1 MDQMNKDFSS
11 DFSPSFNS
19 PVQKPS
25 KILQSAG
32 IYHQSLFLYHILFT
46 FIETT
51 GSTLTLLGWVLIVI
65 YWTIPVIQCFLSTQ
79 ILHYLQFI
87 KVALYML
94 PYEYFYEVI
103 SPKIV
108 AIIEKKIGLRV
119 YQESTIQSWTFILNF
134 NCSNSMSQI
143 LSYWFQK

>member
-1 MDQMNKDFSS
+1 MNKVFLS

-32 IYHQSLFLYHILFT
+32 IYHQSLFLYHILFS

-65 YWTIPVIQCFLSTQ
+65 YWTIPVIQCILSTQ
-79 ILHYLQFI
+79 ILHCLQFI

-108 AIIEKKIGLRV
+108 AIIEKNRFQSLPGV
-119 YQESTIQSWTFILNF
+119 YYTKLDLYFE
-134 NCSNSMSQI
+134 
-143 LSYWFQK
+143 FQFFQFHVIDIVLLVPEMNG